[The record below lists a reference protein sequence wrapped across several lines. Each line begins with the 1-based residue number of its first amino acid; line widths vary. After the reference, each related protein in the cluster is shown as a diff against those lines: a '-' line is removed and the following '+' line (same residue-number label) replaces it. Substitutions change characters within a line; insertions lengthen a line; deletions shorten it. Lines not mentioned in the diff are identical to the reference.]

1 MYRGRGFAGGRAGS
15 NASRVMIDNR
25 PKQLL
30 VTGYEEKDKEGVV
43 AQFAVCIK
51 FIFCYCFIV
60 CICNPSFC
68 VKAEQPWPSDEELD
82 LDQRGPRF
90 EAHCRPLVASGR
102 ASGPIWSC

>member
-30 VTGYEEKDKEGVV
+30 VTGYEEKDKDDVV

-51 FIFCYCFIV
+51 FIFCYCSTV
-60 CICNPSFC
+60 CPAIHYFVSNIDINKLIGLIETNWARVHYSKT
-68 VKAEQPWPSDEELD
+68 VTLGN
-82 LDQRGPRF
+82 LVVILT
-90 EAHCRPLVASGR
+90 PLLA
-102 ASGPIWSC
+102 